1 MKVHKSTTFNNIKE
15 GLLNFQISL
24 DETVARRQSMYYEK
38 GNKICQWLNNTA
50 VLKPTT
56 VFFSRIT
63 SSDLKLV

>member
-1 MKVHKSTTFNNIKE
+1 MKVHKSTTFNNIKQ

-56 VFFSRIT
+56 VFFFENY
-63 SSDLKLV
+63 